1 MSAQDNLKRRY
12 RLYDAPKPLLPV
24 ELFKEAH
31 KARGLALLR
40 GQAATEHRHRDDAD
54 LRSTGDS
61 QDQATKPQP
70 QRSAEQILDVAR
82 PGSLQRVISLDQAMQ
97 QTHSPRQ
104 RLKLEE
110 RARRQAETRQVTVSG
125 ARMTA
130 ELQKV
135 LQQQV
140 QLQVT
145 LEEQGQ
151 QHELEVRQ
159 LEDRIADVQ
168 KLKHELVLKLRQV
181 LRQEE
186 LDRAQAAAAPEEG
199 ELLH

>member
-82 PGSLQRVISLDQAMQ
+82 PGTAGVLPVHRLLLLPGSSPAAVKLLHATRPRVCLTSLTICMTSHCANRISAASYQSRPSYA
-97 QTHSPRQ
+97 
-104 RLKLEE
+104 
-110 RARRQAETRQVTVSG
+110 
-125 ARMTA
+125 
-130 ELQKV
+130 
-135 LQQQV
+135 
-140 QLQVT
+140 
-145 LEEQGQ
+145 
-151 QHELEVRQ
+151 
-159 LEDRIADVQ
+159 ADS
-168 KLKHELVLKLRQV
+168 LP
-181 LRQEE
+181 
-186 LDRAQAAAAPEEG
+186 QAAFEA
-199 ELLH
+199 

>member
-1 MSAQDNLKRRY
+1 
-12 RLYDAPKPLLPV
+12 
-24 ELFKEAH
+24 
-31 KARGLALLR
+31 
-40 GQAATEHRHRDDAD
+40 
-54 LRSTGDS
+54 
-61 QDQATKPQP
+61 
-70 QRSAEQILDVAR
+70 
-82 PGSLQRVISLDQAMQ
+82 MQ

-181 LRQEE
+181 YT
-186 LDRAQAAAAPEEG
+186 
-199 ELLH
+199 H